1 MASRY
6 TETHDKKMPGQK
18 KQKIAILGGGISSLA
33 AAFDLT
39 SEKNWEQKY
48 DITVYQMGWRL
59 GGKGASTRNPEYGNR
74 IEEHGLH
81 VWLGF
86 YENAFQIMR
95 RCYSE
100 LPAQSRAF
108 KDWTKAFKPHDYIV
122 LEEFVDDKWQHW
134 PITFPSNSASPGVGE
149 PLPSLWDYV
158 EMAIHWLKEAV
169 KELPES
175 QRESTSLKLS
185 ASSTLV
191 LEKNTIFKKISATLT
206 PKNFLLALE
215 EQVSKVKKARKP
227 AARLNELIPLL
238 DDLTQWKFEVTA
250 LFDDPKLRRI
260 FIPIDLMSAV
270 LRGMLTDNVLIDGL
284 DVLDEF
290 EFREWIERHGA
301 SKVSLESAWL
311 RSGYDLAFS
320 YEGGDSNKPNM
331 AAGVAV
337 RSIFRAA
344 FSFKGAGMWTMQ
356 AGMGETIFSPL
367 YLLLKE
373 RGVKFKFFHKV
384 ETLELSADK
393 RSIAAIRMNVQAT
406 VRQGEYQPLK
416 TFGGFDCWTHKP
428 DYAQLVEGN
437 ELEQS
442 GVNLESN
449 WIHWPG
455 TESVLKSGEDFDAI
469 ILGIPIA
476 ALKTICRELIEHR
489 SDWRLMVENVK
500 TIQTQAFQLWF
511 NQTTADLGW
520 NLDKPILGAYVDPI
534 DTWADMTHL
543 LSVEEWQE
551 PKPKQIAYFC
561 GVMPDPENIPP
572 TTELNFPATEHART
586 RAVTVDFLDK
596 SSLHLWPKS
605 RAAEQ
610 DTFNWDYL
618 HATGVGEARLEEQY
632 WRANIDPS
640 ERYTLAVKGS
650 TKFRL
655 RPDQSG
661 FSNLILAGDW
671 LRNGLNLPGC
681 IESAVLSGRQAARA
695 ISHSKA
701 SFIGETDII
710 KNSLLDNLIAG
721 LRSMWAKISA
731 LFVIT

>member
-1 MASRY
+1 
-6 TETHDKKMPGQK
+6 MPTAK

-39 SEKNWEQKY
+39 SEKNWSQNY
-48 DITVYQMGWRL
+48 DITIYQMGWRL
-59 GGKGASTRNPEYGNR
+59 GGKGASSRNPKYGNR

-81 VWLGF
+81 IWLGF

-100 LPAQSRAF
+100 LPAQSRTF
-108 KDWTKAFKPHDYIV
+108 KNWTEAFKPHSYVV
-122 LEEFVDDKWQHW
+122 LEEFFDNNWYHW
-134 PITFPSNSASPGVGE
+134 PITFPSNRASPGSGE

-158 EMAIHWLKEAV
+158 EMAVHWLKEAV
-169 KELPES
+169 RELPERE
-175 QRESTSLKLS
+175 RESTKLKLS
-185 ASSTLV
+185 ATSTLLLNKGSV
-191 LEKNTIFKKISATLT
+191 LNKISATLT
-206 PKNFLLALE
+206 PKSFLLALE
-215 EQVSKVKKARKP
+215 KQISKVKKARKP
-227 AARLNELIPLL
+227 AARLSELIPLL
-238 DDLTQWKFEVTA
+238 DDLTQWKLEISA
-250 LFDDPKLRRI
+250 LFDDPQLRHVI
-260 FIPIDLMSAV
+260 IPIDLMSAV
-270 LRGMLTDNVLIDGL
+270 LRGIVADNVLINGL
-284 DVLDEF
+284 DGLDEF
-290 EFREWIERHGA
+290 EFREWIEKHGA
-301 SKVSLESAWL
+301 SKISLESAWL

-320 YEGGDSNKPNM
+320 YENGDSTKPNM

-367 YLLLKE
+367 YLLLKQ
-373 RGVKFKFFHKV
+373 RGVKFQFFHKV
-384 ETLELSADK
+384 EKLELSSDK
-393 RSIAAIRMNVQAT
+393 SAIASIVMNVQAT
-406 VRQGEYQPLK
+406 VRDDEYKPLR
-416 TFGGFDCWTHKP
+416 TFGNLDCWTHVP
-428 DYAQLVEGN
+428 DFSQLVEGAQ
-437 ELEQS
+437 LEQS

-449 WIHWPG
+449 WKHWPG
-455 TESVLKSGEDFDAI
+455 GEKVLKQGLDFDAI

-476 ALKTICRELIEHR
+476 ALKTICNELIEHR
-489 SDWRLMVENVK
+489 SEWQLMLENVK

-511 NQTTADLGW
+511 NQSTEDLGW
-520 NLDKPILGAYVDPI
+520 ELEKPILGAYVDPI

-561 GVMPDPENIPP
+561 GVMPDADLIPP
-572 TTELNFPATEHART
+572 VTDFGFPAREHART
-586 RAVTVDFLDK
+586 RAVAVDFLDK

-605 RAAEQ
+605 RAASS
-610 DTFNWDYL
+610 DAFNWDYL
-618 HATGVGEARLEEQY
+618 HAAGSGEARLEEQY

-640 ERYTLAVKGS
+640 ERYTLATKGS

-661 FSNLILAGDW
+661 FSNLVLAGDW

-695 ISHSKA
+695 ISHSKG
-701 SFIGETDII
+701 SFIGETDTI
-710 KNSLLDNLIAG
+710 KNSFMDNLISC
-721 LRSMWAKISA
+721 LRSLWSRFTSLLAPFA
-731 LFVIT
+731 